1 MDARKIL
8 KTAIRKQEGERG
20 MLKFSLLML
29 LTLPVVGLNAAET
42 REPIGNVTTDQPAV
56 ALTFDD
62 GPCWL
67 TPKFLELFKK
77 EGVKA
82 TFFECGKSIKKNPE
96 LAKRILKEGH
106 EIGNHT
112 ISHPHLSKLKTDS
125 EIRKE
130 IAGNQEVIKDAVG
143 VEPKVFRAPFG
154 EHDERVWKVLDEL
167 KLSSVMARVDTRDW
181 DNENATV
188 DSITESAVVGTK
200 AGDIILMHIWQQK
213 TLDAMPEIIK
223 RLKAKGYRMV
233 TVSELLA
240 MAK

>member
-1 MDARKIL
+1 
-8 KTAIRKQEGERG
+8 
-20 MLKFSLLML
+20 MLKLSLLVL
-29 LTLPVVGLNAAET
+29 LALPIVGLRAAEA
-42 REPIGNVTTDQPAV
+42 REPIGSIKTDQPAV

-82 TFFECGKSIKKNPE
+82 TFFENGNNIKKNTE
-96 LAKRILKEGH
+96 LAKRALKEGH

-112 ISHPHLSKLKTDS
+112 VNHPNLAKLKTEA
-125 EIRKE
+125 EIKKQIAETQTIIKE
-130 IAGNQEVIKDAVG
+130 AVG

-154 EHDERVWKVLDEL
+154 SHDERVWKVLDEL
-167 KLSSVMARVDTRDW
+167 KLPSFMARVDTRDW
-181 DNENATV
+181 DNKNETVESIIKRATA
-188 DSITESAVVGTK
+188 ETK
-200 AGDIILMHIWQQK
+200 PGDIILMHIWQQK

-240 MAK
+240 MEKK

>member
-1 MDARKIL
+1 
-8 KTAIRKQEGERG
+8 
-20 MLKFSLLML
+20 MLKFSLFML
-29 LTLPVVGLNAAET
+29 LALPIVGLNAAET
-42 REPIGNVTTDQPAV
+42 REPIGNVKTDQPAV

-82 TFFECGKSIKKNPE
+82 TFFELGKSIKKNPE

-112 ISHPHLSKLKTDS
+112 ISHPHLAKLETDA
-125 EIRKE
+125 EIRKA
-130 IAGNQEVIKDAVG
+130 ITDNQGVIKDAVG

-167 KLSSVMARVDTRDW
+167 KLSSVMARVDTLDW
-181 DNENATV
+181 DNKNATV
-188 DSITESAVVGTK
+188 DSITESATAGTK
-200 AGDIILMHIWQQK
+200 AGYIIIMHIWQQM
-213 TLDAMPEIIK
+213 TIVAMPEIIK
-223 RLKAKGYRMV
+223 RLKDKGYRMV

-240 MAK
+240 MAQ

>member
-1 MDARKIL
+1 MK
-8 KTAIRKQEGERG
+8 K
-20 MLKFSLLML
+20 MLKFSLFMML
-29 LTLPVVGLNAAET
+29 ALPVVGLNAVEA
-42 REPIGNVTTDQPAV
+42 REPIGNVKTDQPAV

-82 TFFECGKSIKKNPE
+82 TFFEGGSSIKKNPE
-96 LAKRILKEGH
+96 LAKRIIKEGH

-112 ISHPHLSKLKTDS
+112 INHPHLAKLKTDA

-130 IAGNQEVIKDAVG
+130 IAGNQTIIKDAVG
-143 VEPKVFRAPFG
+143 VEAKVFRAPFG
-154 EHDERVWKVLDEL
+154 EHDQRVWKVLDEL
-167 KLSSVMARVDTRDW
+167 KLPSVMARVNTRDW
-181 DNENATV
+181 DGKNATV
-188 DSITESAVVGTK
+188 KSITESATAETK

-240 MAK
+240 MEKSE

>member
-1 MDARKIL
+1 
-8 KTAIRKQEGERG
+8 
-20 MLKFSLLML
+20 MLKFGLFML
-29 LTLPVVGLNAAET
+29 LALSVVGLHAVET
-42 REPIGNVTTDQPAV
+42 REPIGNVKTDQPVV

-82 TFFECGKSIKKNPE
+82 TFFELGKSIKKNPE
-96 LAKRILKEGH
+96 LAKRIVKEGH
-106 EIGNHT
+106 EIGSHT
-112 ISHPHLSKLKTDS
+112 MSHPHLAKLKTDA

-130 IAGNQEVIKDAVG
+130 ITGNQAVIKNAVG

-167 KLSSVMARVDTRDW
+167 KLQSVMARVDTLDW
-181 DNENATV
+181 DNQNATV
-188 DSITESAVVGTK
+188 DSITERAVVGTQ

-223 RLKAKGYRMV
+223 GLKAKGYRMV
-233 TVSELLA
+233 TVSELLS
-240 MAK
+240 MAQ

>member
-1 MDARKIL
+1 
-8 KTAIRKQEGERG
+8 
-20 MLKFSLLML
+20 MLKFSLFML
-29 LTLPVVGLNAAET
+29 LALSVVGLHAVET
-42 REPIGNVTTDQPAV
+42 REPMGNVKTDQPAV

-67 TPKFLELFKK
+67 TPKFLEVFKK

-82 TFFECGKSIKKNPE
+82 TFFELGKSIKKNPE

-112 ISHPHLSKLKTDS
+112 MSHPHLAKLKTDA

-130 IAGNQEVIKDAVG
+130 ITGNQAVIKDAVG

-167 KLSSVMARVDTRDW
+167 KLPSVMARVNTLDW
-181 DNENATV
+181 DNQNATV
-188 DSITESAVVGTK
+188 DSITERAVAGAQ

-223 RLKAKGYRMV
+223 GLKAKGYRMV
-233 TVSELLA
+233 TVSELLS
-240 MAK
+240 MAQ